1 MAKFV
6 PKALDITSSA
16 EKVMVRIAFC
26 FSNHYPPIEFD
37 LICCHCC
44 LHEGVLCTSL
54 KFELKK
60 KHLENNH
67 MTSW

>member
-26 FSNHYPPIEFD
+26 FSSHYPPIEFD
-37 LICCHCC
+37 LIVATAACMKVCYVH
-44 LHEGVLCTSL
+44 H
-54 KFELKK
+54 
-60 KHLENNH
+60 
-67 MTSW
+67 